1 MKSGCSERCNEYPKP
16 RFTVD
21 LEQDVRIPMTDG
33 VGLYA
38 DIYRPRGAGERLPTI
53 LIRTPYS
60 KAPYRDGRD
69 SNMKNGIAFMFA
81 GQGFI
86 VVVQDVRGRFRS
98 EASRGCERSRRWLR
112 HC

>member
-1 MKSGCSERCNEYPKP
+1 MKSTAPCPWGCADYPKP
-16 RFTVD
+16 LYEVD

-38 DIYRPRGAGERLPTI
+38 DIYRPRGVGERLPTI
-53 LIRTPYS
+53 LFRTPYS
-60 KAPYRDGRD
+60 KEPYRDGRD
-69 SNMKNGIAFMFA
+69 SNTNAVPYMFA

-98 EASRGCERSRRWLR
+98 EGTFRGR
-112 HC
+112 